1 MLLQNVVKVLKCICR
16 VLQSLFHAKFE
27 DSELVLCV
35 AVQAH
40 FLLELL
46 QNVDDCQYPE
56 GSSWSLSLIH
66 LNPLVAE
73 TEATTR

>member
-1 MLLQNVVKVLKCICR
+1 M
-16 VLQSLFHAKFE
+16 
-27 DSELVLCV
+27 LCV